1 MAINTLVTIKDSI
14 TAFAEGHGQLQGRV
28 IFEADDHRS
37 AYITEENTYPLLFV
51 APIDVAVNRAMNVH
65 TLRVYVYERI
75 NDDRLDVWENANDTS
90 LILRDI
96 RVWWNDYGV
105 DDINIVEDPIGQF
118 GCDKELDN
126 LVGYFADIRF
136 EIPSHGRCQVP
147 VDVVPGPPSP
157 SCADATQIITDSLGN
172 QLYSN
177 SIPSGATETQ
187 VIQDS
192 AYTVEYV
199 NGTLIESGNILA
211 EGSVTVQ
218 VPNPIVCA
226 DATVNVNG
234 AFWDNVPS
242 GGTENVIVRQST
254 GSTQVGSI
262 QGQYFRIDD
271 STAVLKDTLGT
282 TISTTS
288 IKAED
293 TEDIVA
299 PNTTIEVNGTIEG
312 TVVSGSTVDIQLSDS
327 GGVVTPTSVTQVGND
342 FQVVLPDAA
351 APTGWV
357 RPSGW
362 LALDT
367 VGVGTENF
375 SGLFAVYETQKNVN
389 TIQIT
394 TSGVNTINWGDGT
407 SQAVTSAVLYT
418 KVYDYATI
426 TSPVLVDEA
435 GLNYKMVV
443 VNINMDN
450 VTVLYIDRNTTATV
464 IGNTRNLGWLDIA
477 VDCSTMTNFSPSGQG
492 YSVRLQRLLIYNVG
506 AVINGIPA
514 FVQLAALK
522 VLKFPFEKLQSVSQ
536 TFINNFGDCRDE
548 NNLPLNLNLTINTGG
563 GTNVLANSHL
573 TELGNI
579 TAPLRNS
586 FQTFLFNSIL
596 LKKVGNIDASAA
608 SNLVSTFAQGVKL
621 TGIINVTTSAT
632 LTNIYNVI
640 GGCFL
645 VDGLIISDCTNV
657 TNTTIAV
664 NGCKNLKT
672 LILTGLTR
680 GITVDDCLMEA
691 TEINAFFTSLGIA
704 VGSQTI
710 FIRRNPGSAT
720 CDTTIATGKGFT
732 VVIL

>member
-1 MAINTLVTIKDSI
+1 M
-14 TAFAEGHGQLQGRV
+14 
-28 IFEADDHRS
+28 
-37 AYITEENTYPLLFV
+37 
-51 APIDVAVNRAMNVH
+51 
-65 TLRVYVYERI
+65 
-75 NDDRLDVWENANDTS
+75 
-90 LILRDI
+90 
-96 RVWWNDYGV
+96 
-105 DDINIVEDPIGQF
+105 
-118 GCDKELDN
+118 
-126 LVGYFADIRF
+126 
-136 EIPSHGRCQVP
+136 
-147 VDVVPGPPSP
+147 
-157 SCADATQIITDSLGN
+157 
-172 QLYSN
+172 
-177 SIPSGATETQ
+177 
-187 VIQDS
+187 
-192 AYTVEYV
+192 
-199 NGTLIESGNILA
+199 
-211 EGSVTVQ
+211 
-218 VPNPIVCA
+218 
-226 DATVNVNG
+226 
-234 AFWDNVPS
+234 
-242 GGTENVIVRQST
+242 
-254 GSTQVGSI
+254 
-262 QGQYFRIDD
+262 
-271 STAVLKDTLGT
+271 
-282 TISTTS
+282 
-288 IKAED
+288 
-293 TEDIVA
+293 
-299 PNTTIEVNGTIEG
+299 
-312 TVVSGSTVDIQLSDS
+312 
-327 GGVVTPTSVTQVGND
+327 GND
-342 FQVVLPDAA
+342 FQVVLPDAV

-407 SQAVTSAVLYT
+407 TQAVTSAVLYT
-418 KVYDYATI
+418 KVYNYATI

-464 IGNTRNLGWLDIA
+464 IGNARNLGWLDIA
-477 VDCSTMTNFSPSGQG
+477 VDCSTMTNFLPSGQG
-492 YSVRLQRLLIYNVG
+492 FSVLLQRLLIYNVG
-506 AVINGIPA
+506 AFIGGAVACI
-514 FVQLAALK
+514 QLAALK
-522 VLKFPFEKLQSVSQ
+522 VLKFPFEKLQSTNQ
-536 TFINNFGDCRDE
+536 TFTNNFGDCRDE
-548 NNLPLNLNLTINTGG
+548 NNLPLNLNLTINTSGG
-563 GTNVLANSHL
+563 FNILSNSHL

-579 TAPLRNS
+579 TAPLTNS
-586 FQTFLFNSIL
+586 FQNFLFNSIL

-608 SNLVSTFAQGVKL
+608 GNLASTFANCVKL

-632 LTNIYNVI
+632 LTAIYSVI